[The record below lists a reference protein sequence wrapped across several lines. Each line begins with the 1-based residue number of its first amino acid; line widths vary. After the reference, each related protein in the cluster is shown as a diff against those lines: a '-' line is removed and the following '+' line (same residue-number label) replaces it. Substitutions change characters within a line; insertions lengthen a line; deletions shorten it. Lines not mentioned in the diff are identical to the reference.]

1 MIYQNSYLLYA
12 LFAIVIPILIHL
24 FNLRKHKVIYFSS
37 LRFLKEIKTKN
48 KKKSRLKNI
57 LILLCRI
64 LAITFLIL
72 AFAKP
77 FVPSKNISEKND
89 VFIYLDN
96 SLSMDIDFGSGN
108 LLNIA
113 KKKAFE
119 IIDSYSENHDFFL
132 VTNSFLSINNFPYTK
147 DAIKRQIDNI
157 SSNSE
162 IKSLKDILSKVESLS
177 IKNHLYYISDFQKST
192 FISSSLNEMNLDCS
206 VTFIIIENQD
216 VTNISID
223 SVFIN
228 EPIFDN
234 NIEVV
239 INVNLS
245 NNSSQDITDEVIFLF
260 IDDKQKSQQS
270 LSLLS
275 GEKKT
280 ISFAFLSTKKRFLN
294 GHIQT
299 NDNPVSFD
307 NKFYFSIPSVN
318 KINVYSINENNDN
331 KAFLS
336 LFKKDSTLFNYFSN
350 NIGNINYNLIENQNL
365 IILNEVISLST
376 GLLNSMKLFTQNG
389 GSLIIVPPSNLDN
402 IYNYNLM
409 LDALNI
415 NLISNVK
422 TGSIKI
428 NKFISDHPIYK
439 NVFSN
444 SKEKI
449 NFPIA
454 SKSYLV
460 NKRNYSSQI
469 INYANNNEFLS
480 SFSNGSGLIYQ
491 FSSPLDESFNNFTTH
506 ALFVPTLI
514 NIANTSLQIQNVYNI
529 INNKDKVIIN
539 NEIPKNELPHI
550 ILDQIDIVPTLKF
563 NNGVL
568 ELDVNNQITKN
579 GIYSINIKDSTVNYV
594 AYNYKNIENN
604 TISLSIN
611 EIEEFI
617 SKNKFINID
626 VLSSKNKS
634 FKSIITEKDIGK
646 EFWKLALILSL
657 IFFVIEIFLLKIS

>member
-1 MIYQNSYLLYA
+1 MIYQNPYLLYA

-37 LRFLKEIKTKN
+37 LRYLKEIKTKN

-77 FVPSKNISEKND
+77 FVPAKNKSKKND

-96 SLSMDIDFGSGN
+96 SLSMDIDFGNGN

-119 IIDSYSENHDFFL
+119 IIDSYSENHNFFL
-132 VTNSFLSINNFPYTK
+132 ITNSFVSKNNFPYSK
-147 DAIKRQIDNI
+147 DAIKNQIDKTT
-157 SSNSE
+157 SNSE
-162 IKSLKDILSKVESLS
+162 IKSFKDILSKLESLS
-177 IKNHLYYISDFQKST
+177 TKNHLYFISDFQKST
-192 FISSSLNEMNLDCS
+192 FISNSLNEINLNCS
-206 VTFIIIENQD
+206 VSFIIVENQD

-228 EPIFDN
+228 EPIFNN

-245 NNSSQDITDEVIFLF
+245 NNSSQDIIDEVIFLF

-275 GEKKT
+275 GENKT

-299 NDNPVSFD
+299 NDVPISYD
-307 NKFYFSIPSVN
+307 NKFYFSIPTVN
-318 KINVYSINENNDN
+318 KINVYSINKNNDN

-336 LFKKDSTLFNYFSN
+336 LFKKDTTLFNYFSN
-350 NIGNINYNLIENQNL
+350 NEDNINYNLIANQNL
-365 IILNEVISLST
+365 IILNEVVSLSS
-376 GLLNSMKLFTQNG
+376 GLLNSIKSFTKNG
-389 GSLIIVPPSNLDN
+389 GTLIIVPPSILDN
-402 IYNYNLM
+402 FYNYNLM
-409 LDALNI
+409 LNELNI
-415 NLISNVK
+415 NLISDISTNNV
-422 TGSIKI
+422 KI
-428 NKFISDHPIYK
+428 NKFITDHPIYK
-439 NVFSN
+439 NIFLKFN
-444 SKEKI
+444 EKI
-449 NFPIA
+449 NYPI
-454 SKSYLV
+454 SLKSYSI
-460 NKRNYSSQI
+460 NKRNYSSPI

-480 SFSNGSGLIYQ
+480 SFSYGSGIIYQ
-491 FSSPLDESFNNFTTH
+491 FSSPLDESFNNFTKH

-514 NIANTSLQIQNVYNI
+514 NIANTSLQIQNIYNI
-529 INNKDKVIIN
+529 INENNKVIIN

-550 ILDQIDIVPTLKF
+550 ILDQIDIIPTLKIK
-563 NNGVL
+563 NGVH
-568 ELDVNNQITKN
+568 ELDINNQITKN
-579 GIYSINIKDSTVNYV
+579 GIYSINIKDSIVGYI
-594 AYNYKNIENN
+594 AYNYKTDENN
-604 TISLSIN
+604 TLSLSLNDIS
-611 EIEEFI
+611 EFI
-617 SKNKFINID
+617 SKNKFSNINI
-626 VLSSKNKS
+626 LSSKNKS
-634 FKSIITEKDIGK
+634 FKSIIAEKEIGK
-646 EFWKLALILSL
+646 EYWKFALILSL
-657 IFFVIEIFLLKIS
+657 IFFGIEIFLLKIN

>member
-1 MIYQNSYLLYA
+1 MIYQNPYLLYA

-77 FVPSKNISEKND
+77 FVPAKNKSEKND
-89 VFIYLDN
+89 VFIFLDN
-96 SLSMDIDFGSGN
+96 SLSMDIDFGNGN

-113 KKKAFE
+113 KKKAYE
-119 IIDSYSENHDFFL
+119 IIDSYPEDHNFYL
-132 VTNSFLSINNFPYTK
+132 ITNSFLSKNNFPYTK
-147 DAIKRQIDNI
+147 DAIKSQIDNTN
-157 SSNSE
+157 SNSA
-162 IKSLKDILSKVESLS
+162 IKSFKDILSRVESVS
-177 IKNHLYYISDFQKST
+177 MKNHLYYISDFQKST
-192 FISSSLNEMNLDCS
+192 FLSSTINEMNVDCS
-206 VTFIIIENQD
+206 VSFIIVENQD

-223 SVFIN
+223 SVFIK

-245 NNSSQDITDEVIFLF
+245 NNSSQDIVDEVIFLF
-260 IDDKQKSQQS
+260 IDDKQKSQQL
-270 LSLLS
+270 LSLLA

-280 ISFAFLSTKKRFLN
+280 ISFTFQTTKKRFVN

-299 NDNPVSFD
+299 NDSPISYD
-307 NKFYFSIPSVN
+307 NKFYFSIPTVN

-331 KAFLS
+331 IAFLS
-336 LFKKDSTLFNYFSN
+336 LFKKDSTLFNYLSN
-350 NIGNINYNLIENQNL
+350 NKGNINYNLIENQNL
-365 IILNEVISLST
+365 IILNEVISLSS
-376 GLLNSMKLFTQNG
+376 GLLKSMKSFTKNG

-402 IYNYNLM
+402 INNYNLM
-409 LDALNI
+409 LNALNI
-415 NLISNVK
+415 NLISNIN
-422 TGSIKI
+422 TNNIKI

-439 NVFSN
+439 NVFLKSN
-444 SKEKI
+444 EKI
-449 NFPIA
+449 NYPN
-454 SKSYLV
+454 STRSYSI

-514 NIANTSLQIQNVYNI
+514 NIANTALQIQNIYNI
-529 INNKDKVIIN
+529 INENDKVIIN

-550 ILDQIDIVPTLKF
+550 ILDQIDIIPTLKI

-568 ELDVNNQITKN
+568 ELDINNQITKN
-579 GIYSINIKDSTVNYV
+579 GIYSINIKDSTVNYA
-594 AYNYKNIENN
+594 AYNYKNEENN
-604 TISLSIN
+604 TITLSIN

-617 SKNKFINID
+617 SKNKFSNID
-626 VLSSKNKS
+626 ILSSKNKL
-634 FKSIITEKDIGK
+634 FKSIITEKEIGK
-646 EFWKLALILSL
+646 EYWKLALILSL
-657 IFFVIEIFLLKIS
+657 IFFGIEIFLLKTN

>member
-1 MIYQNSYLLYA
+1 MIYQNPYLLYA
-12 LFAIVIPILIHL
+12 LFAIAIPILIHL

-77 FVPSKNISEKND
+77 FVPAKNKSEKND

-96 SLSMDIDFGSGN
+96 SLSMDIDFGNGN
-108 LLNIA
+108 LFNIA
-113 KKKAFE
+113 KMKAYE
-119 IIDSYSENHDFFL
+119 IIDSYPENHNFYL
-132 VTNSFLSINNFPYTK
+132 ITNSFLSKNNFPYTK
-147 DAIKRQIDNI
+147 DAIKSQIDNT
-157 SSNSE
+157 SSNSA
-162 IKSLKDILSKVESLS
+162 IKSFKDILSRVESVS
-177 IKNHLYYISDFQKST
+177 MKNHLYYISDFQKST
-192 FISSSLNEMNLDCS
+192 FLSSTINEMNVDCS
-206 VTFIIIENQD
+206 VSFIIVENQD

-223 SVFIN
+223 SVFIK

-245 NNSSQDITDEVIFLF
+245 NNSSQDIVDEVIFLF
-260 IDDKQKSQQS
+260 IDDKQKSQQL
-270 LSLLS
+270 LSLLA

-280 ISFAFLSTKKRFLN
+280 ISFTFQTTKKRFVN

-299 NDNPVSFD
+299 NDSPISYD
-307 NKFYFSIPSVN
+307 NKFYFSIPTVN

-331 KAFLS
+331 NAFLS
-336 LFKKDSTLFNYFSN
+336 LFKKDSTLFNYLSN
-350 NIGNINYNLIENQNL
+350 NKGNINYNLIENQNL
-365 IILNEVISLST
+365 IILNEVISLSP
-376 GLLNSMKLFTQNG
+376 GLLKSMKSFTKNG

-402 IYNYNLM
+402 INNYNLM
-409 LDALNI
+409 LNALNI
-415 NLISNVK
+415 NLISNIN
-422 TGSIKI
+422 TNNIKI

-439 NVFSN
+439 NVFLKSN
-444 SKEKI
+444 EKI
-449 NFPIA
+449 NYPN
-454 SKSYLV
+454 STRSYSI

-491 FSSPLDESFNNFTTH
+491 FSSPLDKSFNNFTTH

-514 NIANTSLQIQNVYNI
+514 NIANTALQIQNIYNI
-529 INNKDKVIIN
+529 INENDKVIIN

-550 ILDQIDIVPTLKF
+550 ILDQIDIIPTLKI

-568 ELDVNNQITKN
+568 ELDINNQITKN

-594 AYNYKNIENN
+594 AYNYKNEENN
-604 TISLSIN
+604 TITLSIN

-617 SKNKFINID
+617 SKNKFSNID
-626 VLSSKNKS
+626 ILLSKNKL
-634 FKSIITEKDIGK
+634 FKSIITEKEIGK
-646 EFWKLALILSL
+646 EYWKLALILSL
-657 IFFVIEIFLLKIS
+657 IFFGIEIFLLKIN

>member
-1 MIYQNSYLLYA
+1 MIYQNPYLLYA

-77 FVPSKNISEKND
+77 FVPAKNKSEKND
-89 VFIYLDN
+89 VFIFLDN
-96 SLSMDIDFGSGN
+96 SLSMDIDFGNGN

-113 KKKAFE
+113 KKKAYE
-119 IIDSYSENHDFFL
+119 IIDSYPEDHNFYL
-132 VTNSFLSINNFPYTK
+132 ITNSFLSKNNFPYTK
-147 DAIKRQIDNI
+147 DAIKSQIDNTN
-157 SSNSE
+157 SNSA
-162 IKSLKDILSKVESLS
+162 IKSFKDILSRVESVS
-177 IKNHLYYISDFQKST
+177 MKNHLYYISDFQKST
-192 FISSSLNEMNLDCS
+192 FLSSSINEINVDCS
-206 VTFIIIENQD
+206 VSFIIVENQD

-223 SVFIN
+223 SVFIK

-239 INVNLS
+239 IHVNLS
-245 NNSSQDITDEVIFLF
+245 NNSSQDIVDEVIFLF
-260 IDDKQKSQQS
+260 IDDKQKSQQLLS
-270 LSLLS
+270 LST

-280 ISFAFLSTKKRFLN
+280 ISFTFQTTKKRFVN
-294 GHIQT
+294 GHIQI
-299 NDNPVSFD
+299 NDSPISYD
-307 NKFYFSIPSVN
+307 NKFYFSIPTFN

-331 KAFLS
+331 KAFLY
-336 LFKKDSTLFNYFSN
+336 LFKKDSTLFNYLSN
-350 NIGNINYNLIENQNL
+350 NKGNINYNLIENQNL
-365 IILNEVISLST
+365 IILNEVISLSS
-376 GLLNSMKLFTQNG
+376 GLLKSMKSFTKNG

-402 IYNYNLM
+402 INNYNFM
-409 LDALNI
+409 LNALNI
-415 NLISNVK
+415 NLISNIN
-422 TGSIKI
+422 TNNIKI

-439 NVFSN
+439 NVFLKSN
-444 SKEKI
+444 EKI
-449 NFPIA
+449 NYPN
-454 SKSYLV
+454 STKSYSV

-480 SFSNGSGLIYQ
+480 SFSNGSGIIYQ

-514 NIANTSLQIQNVYNI
+514 NIANTALQIQNIYNI
-529 INNKDKVIIN
+529 INENDKVIIN

-550 ILDQIDIVPTLKF
+550 ILDQIDIIPTLKI

-568 ELDVNNQITKN
+568 ELDINNQITKN

-594 AYNYKNIENN
+594 AYNYKNEENN
-604 TISLSIN
+604 TITLSIN

-617 SKNKFINID
+617 SKNKFSNID
-626 VLSSKNKS
+626 ILSSKNKL
-634 FKSIITEKDIGK
+634 FKSIITEKEIGK
-646 EFWKLALILSL
+646 EYWKLALILSL
-657 IFFVIEIFLLKIS
+657 IFFGVEIFLLKIN

>member
-1 MIYQNSYLLYA
+1 MIYQNPYLLYA

-77 FVPSKNISEKND
+77 FIPSKNISEKND

-162 IKSLKDILSKVESLS
+162 IKSFKDILSKVESLS

-234 NIEVV
+234 NIDVV
-239 INVNLS
+239 IKVNLS

-299 NDNPVSFD
+299 NDNPVSYD

-415 NLISNVK
+415 NLISNVN
-422 TGSIKI
+422 TGNIKI

-444 SKEKI
+444 SNEKI

-550 ILDQIDIVPTLKF
+550 ILDQIDIVPTLKI

>member
-1 MIYQNSYLLYA
+1 MIYQNPYLLYA

-77 FVPSKNISEKND
+77 FVPAKNKSEKND

-96 SLSMDIDFGSGN
+96 SLSMDIDFGNGN

-113 KKKAFE
+113 KKKAYE
-119 IIDSYSENHDFFL
+119 IIDSYPEDHNFYL
-132 VTNSFLSINNFPYTK
+132 ITNSFLSKNNFPYTK
-147 DAIKRQIDNI
+147 DAIKSQIDNTN
-157 SSNSE
+157 SNSA
-162 IKSLKDILSKVESLS
+162 IKSFKDILSRVESVS
-177 IKNHLYYISDFQKST
+177 MKNHLYYISDFQKST
-192 FISSSLNEMNLDCS
+192 FLSSTINEMNVDCS
-206 VTFIIIENQD
+206 VSFIIVENQD
-216 VTNISID
+216 ATNISID
-223 SVFIN
+223 SVFIK

-245 NNSSQDITDEVIFLF
+245 NNSSQDIVDEVIFLF
-260 IDDKQKSQQS
+260 IDDKQKSQQL
-270 LSLLS
+270 LSLLA

-280 ISFAFLSTKKRFLN
+280 ISFTFQTTKKRFVN

-299 NDNPVSFD
+299 NDSPISYD
-307 NKFYFSIPSVN
+307 NKFYFSIPTVN

-331 KAFLS
+331 IAFLS
-336 LFKKDSTLFNYFSN
+336 LFKKDSTLFNYLSN
-350 NIGNINYNLIENQNL
+350 NKGNINYTLIEYQNL
-365 IILNEVISLST
+365 IILNEVISLSP
-376 GLLNSMKLFTQNG
+376 GLLKSMKSFTKNG

-402 IYNYNLM
+402 INNYNLM
-409 LDALNI
+409 LNALNI
-415 NLISNVK
+415 NLISNIN
-422 TGSIKI
+422 TNNIKI

-439 NVFSN
+439 NVFLKSN
-444 SKEKI
+444 EKI
-449 NFPIA
+449 NYPN
-454 SKSYLV
+454 STRSYSI

-480 SFSNGSGLIYQ
+480 SFSNGKGLIYQ

-514 NIANTSLQIQNVYNI
+514 NIANTALQIQSIYNI
-529 INNKDKVIIN
+529 INENDKVIIN

-550 ILDQIDIVPTLKF
+550 ILDQIDIIPTLKI

-568 ELDVNNQITKN
+568 ELDINNQITKN

-594 AYNYKNIENN
+594 AYNYKNEENN
-604 TISLSIN
+604 TITLSIN

-617 SKNKFINID
+617 SKNKFSNID
-626 VLSSKNKS
+626 ILTSKNKL
-634 FKSIITEKDIGK
+634 FKSIITEKEIGK
-646 EFWKLALILSL
+646 EYWKLALILSL
-657 IFFVIEIFLLKIS
+657 IFFGIEIFLLKTN

>member
-1 MIYQNSYLLYA
+1 MIYQNPYLLYA

-77 FVPSKNISEKND
+77 FVPAKNKSEKND
-89 VFIYLDN
+89 VFIFLDN
-96 SLSMDIDFGSGN
+96 SLSMDIDFGNGN

-113 KKKAFE
+113 KKKAYE
-119 IIDSYSENHDFFL
+119 IIDSYPEDHNFYL
-132 VTNSFLSINNFPYTK
+132 ITNSFLSKNNFPYTK
-147 DAIKRQIDNI
+147 DAIKSQIDNTN
-157 SSNSE
+157 SNSA
-162 IKSLKDILSKVESLS
+162 IKSFKDILSRVESVS
-177 IKNHLYYISDFQKST
+177 MKNHLYYISDFQKST
-192 FISSSLNEMNLDCS
+192 FLSSTINEMNVDCS
-206 VTFIIIENQD
+206 VSFIIVENQD

-223 SVFIN
+223 SVFIK

-245 NNSSQDITDEVIFLF
+245 NNSSQDIVDEVIFLF
-260 IDDKQKSQQS
+260 IDDKQKSQQL
-270 LSLLS
+270 LSLLA

-280 ISFAFLSTKKRFLN
+280 ISFTFQTTKKRFVN

-299 NDNPVSFD
+299 NDSPISYD
-307 NKFYFSIPSVN
+307 NKFYFSIPTVN

-331 KAFLS
+331 IAFLS
-336 LFKKDSTLFNYFSN
+336 LFKKDSTLFNYLSN
-350 NIGNINYNLIENQNL
+350 NKGNINYNLIENQNL
-365 IILNEVISLST
+365 IILNEVISLSP
-376 GLLNSMKLFTQNG
+376 GLLKSMKSFTKNG

-402 IYNYNLM
+402 INNYNLM
-409 LDALNI
+409 LNALNI
-415 NLISNVK
+415 NLISNIN
-422 TGSIKI
+422 TNNIKI

-439 NVFSN
+439 NVFLKSN
-444 SKEKI
+444 EKI
-449 NFPIA
+449 NYPN
-454 SKSYLV
+454 STRSYSI

-514 NIANTSLQIQNVYNI
+514 NIANTALQIQNIYNI
-529 INNKDKVIIN
+529 INENDKVIIN

-550 ILDQIDIVPTLKF
+550 ILDQIDIIPTLKI

-568 ELDVNNQITKN
+568 ELDINNQITKN
-579 GIYSINIKDSTVNYV
+579 GIYSINIKDSTVNYA
-594 AYNYKNIENN
+594 AYNYKNEENN
-604 TISLSIN
+604 TITLSIN

-617 SKNKFINID
+617 SKNKFSNID
-626 VLSSKNKS
+626 ILSSKNKL
-634 FKSIITEKDIGK
+634 FKSIITEKEIGK
-646 EFWKLALILSL
+646 EYWKLALILSL
-657 IFFVIEIFLLKIS
+657 IFFGIEIFLLKTN

>member
-1 MIYQNSYLLYA
+1 MIYQNPYLLYA

-77 FVPSKNISEKND
+77 FVPAKNKSEKND
-89 VFIYLDN
+89 VFIFLDN
-96 SLSMDIDFGSGN
+96 SLSMDIDFGNGN

-113 KKKAFE
+113 KKKAYE
-119 IIDSYSENHDFFL
+119 IIDSYPEDHNFYL
-132 VTNSFLSINNFPYTK
+132 ITNSFLSKNNFPYTK
-147 DAIKRQIDNI
+147 DAIKSQIDNTN
-157 SSNSE
+157 SNSA
-162 IKSLKDILSKVESLS
+162 IKSFKDILSRVESVS
-177 IKNHLYYISDFQKST
+177 MKNHLYYISDFQKST
-192 FISSSLNEMNLDCS
+192 FLSSTINEMNVDCS
-206 VTFIIIENQD
+206 VSFIIVENQD

-223 SVFIN
+223 SVFIK

-245 NNSSQDITDEVIFLF
+245 NNSSQDIVDEVIFLF
-260 IDDKQKSQQS
+260 IDDKQKSQQL
-270 LSLLS
+270 LSLLA

-280 ISFAFLSTKKRFLN
+280 ISFTFQTTKKRFVN

-299 NDNPVSFD
+299 NDSPISYD
-307 NKFYFSIPSVN
+307 NKFYFSIPTVN

-331 KAFLS
+331 IAFLS
-336 LFKKDSTLFNYFSN
+336 LFKKDSTLFNYLSN
-350 NIGNINYNLIENQNL
+350 NKGNINYNLIENQNL
-365 IILNEVISLST
+365 IILNEVISLSP
-376 GLLNSMKLFTQNG
+376 GLLKSMKSFTKNG

-402 IYNYNLM
+402 INNYNLM
-409 LDALNI
+409 LNALNI
-415 NLISNVK
+415 NLISNIN
-422 TGSIKI
+422 TNNIKI

-439 NVFSN
+439 NVFLKSN
-444 SKEKI
+444 EKI
-449 NFPIA
+449 NYPN
-454 SKSYLV
+454 STRSYSI

-514 NIANTSLQIQNVYNI
+514 NIANTALQIQNIYNI
-529 INNKDKVIIN
+529 INENDKVIIN

-550 ILDQIDIVPTLKF
+550 ILDQIDIIPTLKI

-568 ELDVNNQITKN
+568 ELDINNQITKN

-594 AYNYKNIENN
+594 AYNYKNEENN
-604 TISLSIN
+604 TITLSIN

-617 SKNKFINID
+617 SKNKFSNID
-626 VLSSKNKS
+626 ILSSKNKL
-634 FKSIITEKDIGK
+634 FKSIITEKEIGK
-646 EFWKLALILSL
+646 EYWKLALILSL
-657 IFFVIEIFLLKIS
+657 IFFGIEIFLLKTN

>member
-1 MIYQNSYLLYA
+1 MIYQNPYLLYA

-77 FVPSKNISEKND
+77 FVPAKNKSEKND
-89 VFIYLDN
+89 VFIFLDN
-96 SLSMDIDFGSGN
+96 SLSMDIDFGNGN

-113 KKKAFE
+113 KKKAYE
-119 IIDSYSENHDFFL
+119 IIDSYPEDHNFYL
-132 VTNSFLSINNFPYTK
+132 ITNSFLSKNNFPYTK
-147 DAIKRQIDNI
+147 DAIKSQIDNTN
-157 SSNSE
+157 SNSA
-162 IKSLKDILSKVESLS
+162 IKSFKDILSRVESVS
-177 IKNHLYYISDFQKST
+177 MKNHLYYISDFQKST
-192 FISSSLNEMNLDCS
+192 FLSSTINEMNVDCS
-206 VTFIIIENQD
+206 VSFIIVENQD

-223 SVFIN
+223 SVFIK

-245 NNSSQDITDEVIFLF
+245 NNSSQDIVDEVIFLF
-260 IDDKQKSQQS
+260 IDDKQKSQQL
-270 LSLLS
+270 LSLLA

-280 ISFAFLSTKKRFLN
+280 ISFTFQTTKKRFVN

-299 NDNPVSFD
+299 NDSPISYD
-307 NKFYFSIPSVN
+307 NKFYFSIPTVN

-331 KAFLS
+331 IAFLS
-336 LFKKDSTLFNYFSN
+336 LFKKDSTLFNYLSN
-350 NIGNINYNLIENQNL
+350 NKGNINYNLIENQNP
-365 IILNEVISLST
+365 IILNEVISLSP
-376 GLLNSMKLFTQNG
+376 GLLKSMKSFTKNG

-402 IYNYNLM
+402 INNYNLM
-409 LDALNI
+409 LNALNI
-415 NLISNVK
+415 NLISNIN
-422 TGSIKI
+422 TNNIKI

-439 NVFSN
+439 NVFLKSN
-444 SKEKI
+444 EKI
-449 NFPIA
+449 NYPN
-454 SKSYLV
+454 STRSYSI

-514 NIANTSLQIQNVYNI
+514 NIANTALQIQNIYNI
-529 INNKDKVIIN
+529 INENDKVIIN

-550 ILDQIDIVPTLKF
+550 ILDQIDIIPTLKI

-568 ELDVNNQITKN
+568 ELDINNQITKN
-579 GIYSINIKDSTVNYV
+579 GIYSINIKDSTVNYA
-594 AYNYKNIENN
+594 AYNYKNEENN
-604 TISLSIN
+604 TITLSIN

-617 SKNKFINID
+617 SKNKFSNID
-626 VLSSKNKS
+626 ILSSKNKL
-634 FKSIITEKDIGK
+634 FKSIITEKEIGK
-646 EFWKLALILSL
+646 EYWKLALILSL
-657 IFFVIEIFLLKIS
+657 IFFGIEIFLLKTN

>member
-1 MIYQNSYLLYA
+1 MIYQNPYLLYA

-77 FVPSKNISEKND
+77 FVPAKNKSEKND
-89 VFIYLDN
+89 VFIFLDN
-96 SLSMDIDFGSGN
+96 SLSMDIDFGNGN

-113 KKKAFE
+113 KKKAYE
-119 IIDSYSENHDFFL
+119 IIDSYPEDHNFYL
-132 VTNSFLSINNFPYTK
+132 ITNSFLSKNNFPYTK
-147 DAIKRQIDNI
+147 DAIKSQIDNT
-157 SSNSE
+157 NSDSA
-162 IKSLKDILSKVESLS
+162 IKSFKDILSRVESVS
-177 IKNHLYYISDFQKST
+177 MKNHLYYISDFQKST
-192 FISSSLNEMNLDCS
+192 FLSSTINEMNVDCS
-206 VTFIIIENQD
+206 VSFIIVENQD

-223 SVFIN
+223 SVFIK

-245 NNSSQDITDEVIFLF
+245 NNSSQDIVDEVIFLF
-260 IDDKQKSQQS
+260 IDDKQKSQQL
-270 LSLLS
+270 LSLLA

-280 ISFAFLSTKKRFLN
+280 ISFTFQTTKKRFVN

-299 NDNPVSFD
+299 NDSPISYD
-307 NKFYFSIPSVN
+307 NKFYFSIPTVN

-331 KAFLS
+331 IAFLS
-336 LFKKDSTLFNYFSN
+336 LFKKDSTLFNYLSN
-350 NIGNINYNLIENQNL
+350 NKGNINYNLIENQNL
-365 IILNEVISLST
+365 IILNEVISLSP
-376 GLLNSMKLFTQNG
+376 GLLKSMKSFTKNG

-402 IYNYNLM
+402 INNYNLM
-409 LDALNI
+409 LNALNI
-415 NLISNVK
+415 NLISNIN
-422 TGSIKI
+422 TNNIKI

-439 NVFSN
+439 NVFLKSN
-444 SKEKI
+444 EKI
-449 NFPIA
+449 NYPN
-454 SKSYLV
+454 STRSYSI

-514 NIANTSLQIQNVYNI
+514 NIANTALQIQNIYNI
-529 INNKDKVIIN
+529 INENDKVIIN

-550 ILDQIDIVPTLKF
+550 ILDQIDIIPTLKI

-568 ELDVNNQITKN
+568 ELDINNQITKN

-594 AYNYKNIENN
+594 AYNYKNEENN
-604 TISLSIN
+604 TITLSIN

-617 SKNKFINID
+617 SKNKFSNID
-626 VLSSKNKS
+626 ILSSKNKL
-634 FKSIITEKDIGK
+634 FKSIITEKEIGK
-646 EFWKLALILSL
+646 EYWKLALILSL
-657 IFFVIEIFLLKIS
+657 IFFGIEIFLLKTN